1 VRALLDTHVF
11 LWWTL
16 DDPRLPNRVREFVE
30 NPGNE
35 LVFSVASAW
44 ELAIKAQLGKLTLP
58 DRLEQFI
65 QEQLDLNAILPLPVQ
80 LDHALHVV
88 ELPPHHRDPF
98 DRLLIAQSRAEGLPI
113 VTGDPFIARY
123 QVETIW

>member
-1 VRALLDTHVF
+1 MKALLDTHVF

-16 DDPRLPNRVREFVE
+16 DDPRLPKRVRRFVQDPA
-30 NPGNE
+30 NA

-44 ELAIKAQLGKLTLP
+44 ELAIKAQLRKLTLP
-58 DRLEQFI
+58 DRVEQFI

-80 LDHALHVV
+80 LEHALQVA
-88 ELPPHHRDPF
+88 ELPAHHRDPF
-98 DRLLIAQSRAEGLPI
+98 DRLLIAQSLVERLPMI
-113 VTGDPFIARY
+113 TGDPFIARY

>member
-1 VRALLDTHVF
+1 MKALLDTHVF

-16 DDPRLPNRVREFVE
+16 DDPRLPKRVREFVE
-30 NPGNE
+30 NPENA

-44 ELAIKAQLGKLTLP
+44 ELAIKAQLRKLTLP
-58 DRLEQFI
+58 DRVGQFI

-80 LDHALHVV
+80 LEHALHVV

-98 DRLLIAQSRAEGLPI
+98 DRLLIAQSQVERLPI

>member
-1 VRALLDTHVF
+1 VKALLDTHVF

-16 DDPRLPNRVREFVE
+16 DAPRLPKRVRRFVQDPA
-30 NPGNE
+30 NA

-44 ELAIKAQLGKLTLP
+44 ELAIKAQLRKLTLP
-58 DRLEQFI
+58 DRVEQFI

-80 LDHALHVV
+80 LEHALQVA
-88 ELPPHHRDPF
+88 ELPAHHRDPF
-98 DRLLIAQSRAEGLPI
+98 DRLLIAQSLVERLPMI
-113 VTGDPFIARY
+113 TGDPFIARY